1 MARKARSGWNY
12 KKDISGGGIPDAMA
26 IHMARKKREA
36 AREAGG
42 REDFIP
48 INKEGASRY
57 SFNAK
62 SFLELNNKST
72 AQLLEKRLLR

>member
-1 MARKARSGWNY
+1 
-12 KKDISGGGIPDAMA
+12 MA

-57 SFNAK
+57 SFNVK

>member
-57 SFNAK
+57 
-62 SFLELNNKST
+62 LM
-72 AQLLEKRLLR
+72 

>member
-1 MARKARSGWNY
+1 MARKASSGCNY
-12 KKDISGGGIPDAMA
+12 KNNILGGGIPDAMA

-48 INKEGASRY
+48 INKDGASRY
-57 SFNAK
+57 CFCEE
-62 SFLELNNKST
+62 FLGS
-72 AQLLEKRLLR
+72 